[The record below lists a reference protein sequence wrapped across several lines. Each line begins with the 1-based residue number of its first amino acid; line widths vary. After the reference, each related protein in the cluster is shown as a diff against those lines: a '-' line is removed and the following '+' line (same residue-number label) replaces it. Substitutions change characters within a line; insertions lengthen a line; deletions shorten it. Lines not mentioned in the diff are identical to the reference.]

1 MPSKVEKTKE
11 LAAYTLYIV
20 ILYFIL
26 FVFWWLMIHF
36 MNIRNDILDRILK
49 SAGQLVAAIIILEIE
64 YKKGEETA
72 CQVRASLRARLP
84 SNLKLFFLFFLAT
97 FSGMA
102 FTVFLAVRSGAL
114 GLEVAALAAGAW
126 PSTLLNLTAL
136 SVLSIITVAI
146 GEEIIF
152 RGLLLNR
159 HHAIL
164 GSMPAVLI
172 LNSALFALVHFNF
185 GFPLIILFIGS
196 FLFGVSYVKFRN
208 LFIPIAIHF
217 AYNFS
222 FFWFAIYDEQGTYP
236 AVFVR
241 TDGLPT
247 EVAFGWYNIALS
259 LILILIVWALPQ
271 KWAQLQPEETGEH
284 PAGTVRP

>member
-1 MPSKVEKTKE
+1 MEKAKE
-11 LAAYTLYIV
+11 LATYTFYIL
-20 ILYFIL
+20 ISYFIL
-26 FVFWWLMIHF
+26 FTFWWLMIHF
-36 MNIRNDILDRILK
+36 MNIGNDILDRILK
-49 SAGQLVAAIIILEIE
+49 SAGQLIAAIIILEIE

-72 CQVRASLRARLP
+72 CQVRASLRARFP
-84 SNLKLFFLFFLAT
+84 SNLKLFFLAFLAT

-114 GLEVAALAAGAW
+114 GLELAALAAGAW
-126 PSTLLNLTAL
+126 PTILLNLAAL

-164 GSMPAVLI
+164 GSMPPALI

-185 GFPLIILFIGS
+185 GFPLVILFIGS
-196 FLFGVSYVKFRN
+196 LLFGISYVKFGN
-208 LFIPIAIHF
+208 LFIPIAVHF

-222 FFWFAIYDEQGTYP
+222 FFWFTIYDEQGEYP

-247 EVAFGWYNIALS
+247 EVAFGWHNIALS
-259 LILILIVWALPQ
+259 LVLILIVWALPQ
-271 KWAQLQPEETGEH
+271 KWAQLQPTETGDF
-284 PAGTVRP
+284 PAGKI